1 MFPIGTDRPLR
12 RTPWVN
18 YLLIAANVV
27 IYFISHRS
35 VIQGHQQV
43 VELLPWAQKLM
54 LLPGAQDLPTST
66 EIVHG
71 IPALSQY
78 ITYQFLHHDI
88 WHLLGNML
96 FLYVFGNNLNEKL
109 GHTAYL
115 LIYLTGGI
123 MAGCGQVLTS
133 TAPTLGASGSIS
145 AITGL
150 FFVLLPRTNIRVFF
164 WIFFY
169 MDILEIPGMWF
180 ILFSVAKDIVEG
192 FVPNSPVAHWAH
204 VSGNAAGVGI
214 GLLLLF
220 TGLVQRDHYDLLA
233 LIDRWRRRRQYESLV
248 GKGYDPFLTPT
259 PPAALASTG
268 SLFGVGR
275 SAPAAPVDPRI
286 TPLRDAICEAL
297 RAHQIPQAVAKY
309 HDLRTIDP
317 AQVMAAQDQLDIANQ
332 MMADGHYV
340 VAAQAYEDYLRV
352 YPKAPQIEQVEL
364 VLGLV
369 YARYLPAP
377 TTAPQRAAELIRAA
391 LPRLHE
397 PSQRALAESELLRLE
412 AAPK

>member
-27 IYFISHRS
+27 IYFISHGSAVR
-35 VIQGHQQV
+35 GQQ
-43 VELLPWAQKLM
+43 EASYLLPWAQKLM
-54 LLPGAQDLPTST
+54 LFPVAQDLPTPSGF
-66 EIVHG
+66 VHVT
-71 IPALSQY
+71 PALFQY
-78 ITYQFLHHDI
+78 ITYQFLHQDI

-109 GHTAYL
+109 GHAAYL

-150 FFVLLPRTNIRVFF
+150 FFVLLPRANIRVLF

-169 MDILEIPGMWF
+169 MDIWEIPGMWF

-192 FVPNSPVAHWAH
+192 FFTTSSVAHWAH

-214 GLLLLF
+214 GLMLLF

-248 GKGYDPFLTPT
+248 NKGYDPFLTPT
-259 PPAALASTG
+259 PPTATSPV
-268 SLFGVGR
+268 LFGNGR
-275 SAPAAPVDPRI
+275 TAPAAPLDPRI
-286 TPLRDAICEAL
+286 LPLREAISEAV
-297 RAHQIPQAVAKY
+297 RTHQIPQAVAKY
-309 HDLRTIDP
+309 QELRGIDP
-317 AQVMAAQDQLDIANQ
+317 AQVMAAQDQLNIANQ

-340 VAAQAYEDYLRV
+340 AAAQAYEDYLRV

-364 VLGLV
+364 ILGLV
-369 YARYLPAP
+369 YARYVPAS
-377 TTAPQRAAELIRAA
+377 A
-391 LPRLHE
+391 
-397 PSQRALAESELLRLE
+397 
-412 AAPK
+412 AAPKRAAKQPAAAASSPNGPRTRHPRPRAGAARP